1 MNITE
6 KSVKE
11 TEIKTVAY
19 LLSVFMGIIIP
30 NTAAW
35 LYLLFNKI
43 VECFTYRSSDEDYG
57 ATPHIVY
64 PQELCLCALACI
76 AFIAVFAL
84 SLRTFIRKVKT
95 SENKSR
101 VIAVSVGITAV
112 FVFGLGYFSV
122 GLFALIY
129 NIFYLRYFNWLK

>member
-1 MNITE
+1 MNIDE
-6 KSVKE
+6 KTVRE

-35 LYLLFNKI
+35 IYLLFNKI
-43 VECFTYRSSDEDYG
+43 IEYFTYRSSDDDFG

-64 PQELCLCALACI
+64 PEGLCFCGLVCI
-76 AFIAVFAL
+76 AFLLVFIL
-84 SLRTFIRKVKT
+84 SLRAFIKKIKT
-95 SENKSR
+95 SENKSH
-101 VIAVSVGITAV
+101 VITVSVGIIAV

-122 GLFALIY
+122 CLFASVY
-129 NIFYLRYFNWLK
+129 NIFYSAYFA